1 MKKPT
6 IKQAGRIVCEGQLQ
20 LRFWARA
27 LGLEKTV
34 TRAQEVM
41 SQNPQRKSGMVPIVS
56 EHRVDERLVF
66 VFVLLVDIDQLGI
79 KGGTGVIFYT
89 SPEREKEIY
98 KVRDDIADD
107 ILKSN
112 QGEKWHEVVELI
124 EDKPEADRLD

>member
-20 LRFWARA
+20 LRFWTRA

-34 TRAQEVM
+34 TRAQELM
-41 SQNPQRKSGMVPIVS
+41 SQKPQRKWGAVPIVS

-66 VFVLLVDIDQLGI
+66 VFVLLVDIDGLGI

-89 SPEREKEIY
+89 SPEREREIY
-98 KVRDDIADD
+98 KVRDDLADD
-107 ILKSN
+107 IIKSISE
-112 QGEKWHEVVELI
+112 GGCDEIVELV
-124 EDKPEADRLD
+124 EDEPEADRLD